1 MSNNYSFMNARD
13 TISGAMGAVYYT
25 IDGNRKLGMQF
36 KDLEAKM
43 EKTKVEVPILGKMG
57 KGNKSV
63 GWKGTGSATLQ
74 YVSSDFRKKMVE
86 FANTGK
92 DFYFDMQ
99 VTNEDPT
106 SAAGRQ
112 TVFLKDCNIDS
123 IIIAKLDAD
132 ETTLEEEFDFTFEG
146 VELPETFTEISA
158 SSLSTK

>member
-1 MSNNYSFMNARD
+1 MANTYMDARD
-13 TISGAMGAVYYT
+13 TISGAMGCVYYT
-25 IDGNRKLGMQF
+25 IDGNRYLGMQF

-63 GWKGTGSATLQ
+63 GWKGSGSATLQ

-86 FANTGK
+86 FAATGK

-99 VTNEDPT
+99 VSNEDPT

-123 IIIAKLDAD
+123 IIIAKVDAD
-132 ETTLEEEFDFTFEG
+132 ETTLEEDMDFTFED
-146 VELPETFTEISA
+146 VEMPEEFTPLKGIQ
-158 SSLSTK
+158 